1 MGSEC
6 HFQKIFSEGHFLKLN
21 EEPVWEIIICYPPQ
35 CEEKTRKTPHLPK
48 ESKPSD
54 PTLQGT
60 YSHTSI
66 HCIFNFNH

>member
-1 MGSEC
+1 MPFS
-6 HFQKIFSEGHFLKLN
+6 KIFNEGPFLKLN
-21 EEPVWEIIICYPPQ
+21 EESVWEITICYPSQ
-35 CEEKTRKTPHLPK
+35 CEEKTRRTPHLHK

-66 HCIFNFNH
+66 LCIFSFNH

>member
-1 MGSEC
+1 MS
-6 HFQKIFSEGHFLKLN
+6 FSKIFNEGQFLNLN
-21 EEPVWEIIICYPPQ
+21 EEPAWEITIGYPPQ
-35 CEEKTRKTPHLPK
+35 YEEKTRKAPHLPK

-66 HCIFNFNH
+66 HCIFSFNH

>member
-6 HFQKIFSEGHFLKLN
+6 HFQRYLMRVILKLN
-21 EEPVWEIIICYPPQ
+21 EEPVWGITISYPPQ
-35 CEEKTRKTPHLPK
+35 YEERTWKTPHLPK

-54 PTLQGT
+54 LTLQGT
-60 YSHTSI
+60 YFHTSI